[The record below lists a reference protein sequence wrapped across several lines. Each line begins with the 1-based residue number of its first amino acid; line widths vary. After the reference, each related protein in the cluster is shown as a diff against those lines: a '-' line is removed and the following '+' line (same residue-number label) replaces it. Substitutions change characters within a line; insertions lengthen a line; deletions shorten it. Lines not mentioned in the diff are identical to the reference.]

1 MRIALSDLLLYVQTI
16 QSFSKTYETS
26 QDIFPKIPQ
35 FFQRS
40 FFVPKVIFPF
50 FFRRSSRRVTTV
62 PSQTIPRKTTAP
74 ALVFSSLKEAPNLSS
89 INFPKNLLEI
99 YLQIWIE
106 RSMGIERKKI
116 GEKGFE
122 ISSNSTNK
130 FLNKKVSFRSCI

>member
-1 MRIALSDLLLYVQTI
+1 M
-16 QSFSKTYETS
+16 
-26 QDIFPKIPQ
+26 
-35 FFQRS
+35 
-40 FFVPKVIFPF
+40 
-50 FFRRSSRRVTTV
+50 TTV

-130 FLNKKVSFRSCI
+130 FLNKKVSFRSFI